1 MSTQELRAI
10 LIRIATD
17 DAFLAE
23 LNELPWV
30 AWEGYNLTPGEKRA
44 LISGD
49 VDWVER
55 QVGKLDER
63 LRMRLKWPP
72 DAMATLT

>member
-1 MSTQELRAI
+1 MSREDLQAI
-10 LIRIATD
+10 VNRIGDD

-23 LNELPWV
+23 LNDAPWV
-30 AWEGYNLTPGEKRA
+30 AWEGYNLTEEEKRA
-44 LISGD
+44 LIRGD
-49 VDWVER
+49 VDWLER

-72 DAMATLT
+72 DAV